1 MLCAVLF
8 VGLYARDALAIP
20 SSRGL
25 PTPPKKTPTPPVSS
39 VPTRTP
45 TPRLTATRT
54 PQPTSTATPLDY
66 ASRNGNID
74 RTAAGAKSDRAGGDC
89 NPGATADAD
98 NRTVGDEYTAL
109 LERAHA

>member
-1 MLCAVLF
+1 VRSPLCRPVRAGRAGDPIVERPADAAEEDANAAGVL
-8 VGLYARDALAIP
+8 RPDANAHA
-20 SSRGL
+20 
-25 PTPPKKTPTPPVSS
+25 PTHGHANA
-39 VPTRTP
+39 
-45 TPRLTATRT
+45 TADEHRY
-54 PQPTSTATPLDY
+54 PLDY